1 MNNFNDTQKAFK
13 KAADEI
19 VELHSKKNENYGNS
33 FSKLYDELGEMA
45 GLVPLYNKLDRL
57 TNLVKGKQ
65 NYFESKEDTLKDL
78 ASYALMMLVEVRR
91 KENEKTQEIS
101 GAEELNKYSSTINYT
116 PAESIYG
123 VKVTPFATAPSTN
136 DACFFTDAQQS
147 IINNVVADHSVSK
160 TITPNDV
167 VTLRTPNKGG
177 FSVNTSATE
186 TSSDAKSLDFGL

>member
-1 MNNFNDTQKAFK
+1 MDTFDDTQKAFK

-33 FSKLYDELGEMA
+33 FSKLFNELGEMA

-78 ASYALMMLVEVRR
+78 ASYALMMLVEIRR
-91 KENEKTQEIS
+91 KEDEKTHEVC
-101 GAEELNKYSSTINYT
+101 GAKELNKYNDTVNYT
-116 PAESIYG
+116 PVGSIHG
-123 VKVTPFATAPSTN
+123 VKVTPSATPSIDNT
-136 DACFFTDAQQS
+136 CFCTEAEQP
-147 IINNVVADHSVSK
+147 IINNVVADHSILK
-160 TITPNDV
+160 TATPNDY

-177 FSVNTSATE
+177 FSVNTSTTE
-186 TSSDAKSLDFGL
+186 TTTDTKSLDLGL